1 MDKLELKIDDFVEM
15 WNGSR
20 GNVTK
25 LKFPILEI
33 EYQGI
38 KEEIHRVNIKKV
50 NDLLIDGRDV
60 IFEYND

>member
-1 MDKLELKIDDFVEM
+1 MDKLELKINDFVEM

-33 EYQGI
+33 EYQGS

>member
-1 MDKLELKIDDFVEM
+1 MDKLELKIGDFIEM

-33 EYQGI
+33 EYQGS
-38 KEEIHRVNIKKV
+38 KEEIHRVNIKRV

>member
-33 EYQGI
+33 EYQGT

>member
-1 MDKLELKIDDFVEM
+1 MDKLELKVGDFVEM

-33 EYQGI
+33 EYQGS

>member
-33 EYQGI
+33 EYQGR

>member
-1 MDKLELKIDDFVEM
+1 MDKLELKIGDFVEM

-33 EYQGI
+33 EYQGS

>member
-33 EYQGI
+33 EYQGS

>member
-33 EYQGI
+33 EYQGS
-38 KEEIHRVNIKKV
+38 KEEIHRVNIKRV

>member
-33 EYQGI
+33 EYQGN
-38 KEEIHRVNIKKV
+38 KEEIHRVNIKRV